1 MDAPFARARKPP
13 GVSVIREQS
22 GEGLFR
28 MVVPQFVPLLR
39 RAYTNPNRSR
49 LWGHRD
55 DFHRGES
62 ALGQEVLD
70 MLPWR
75 RLVITNLDPF
85 APEPPE
91 GRYRLKN
98 RRLSASVAAL

>member
-1 MDAPFARARKPP
+1 MDAPFASARKPP
-13 GVSVIREQS
+13 GINVIREQS
-22 GEGLFR
+22 GAGLFR
-28 MVVPQFVPLLR
+28 MVVPQFVPLLLC
-39 RAYTNPNRSR
+39 AYTNPNRVR
-49 LWGHRD
+49 PWEHRD
-55 DFHRGES
+55 DFHSGET

-75 RLVITNLDPF
+75 RLVITNLDPL